1 MKAQFGL
8 LASLLAVLAAPPC
21 LGATSELAA
30 PVTVGEPPV
39 ASRNALAESAA
50 PVDVVVHDAPPPSRI
65 LSLEWNP
72 LSLFIVDKLSLNF
85 VIVPV
90 SHHALVLAPFG
101 VHTSTAPITVF
112 DDGGNKSPT
121 DTFTFSG
128 FGGELGY
135 RYYTGDAGPRGFFAG
150 PSFIVGSFDAK
161 AADGSHTHFVDA
173 GVAADVGYEAL
184 IAERVSLS
192 LGAGAQYLFAAS
204 SLPEQQ
210 FPARLYA
217 NRGFAPRFLFAVG
230 WAL

>member
-1 MKAQFGL
+1 MKARFG
-8 LASLLAVLAAPPC
+8 SLVSLVVLGAMVQRAAAAELRAPVEVAEPGVEPRPVLAEP
-21 LGATSELAA
+21 AA
-30 PVTVGEPPV
+30 PI
-39 ASRNALAESAA
+39 
-50 PVDVVVHDAPPPSRI
+50 DVVVHDVTPPSRI

-72 LSLFIVDKLSLNF
+72 LSLFIVDKLSLN
-85 VIVPV
+85 VVLVPV

-101 VHTSTAPITVF
+101 VHTSTAPLTVY
-112 DDGGNKSPT
+112 DDAGNKSPT

-135 RYYTGDAGPRGFFAG
+135 RYYTGEQGPRGFFVG
-150 PSFIVGSFDAK
+150 PSFIVASFDAK
-161 AADGSHTHFVDA
+161 AADGSHTHFVAA

-184 IAERVSLS
+184 IAERLSLS

-217 NRGFAPRFLFAVG
+217 NRGVAPRFLFAIG